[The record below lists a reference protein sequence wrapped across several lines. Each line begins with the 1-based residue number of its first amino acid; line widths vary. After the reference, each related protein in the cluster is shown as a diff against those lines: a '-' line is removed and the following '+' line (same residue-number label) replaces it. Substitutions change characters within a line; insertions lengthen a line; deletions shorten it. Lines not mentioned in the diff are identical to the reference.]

1 MTHRPPSL
9 PPIEEI
15 VRDEETERAICA
27 ALEECRPLLQQDGGD
42 VEFVRYE
49 VETATAEVRFTG
61 ACARCPLSIMTLR
74 AGIERLVQLYVPH
87 VRRIEQV
94 R

>member
-1 MTHRPPSL
+1 MIT
-9 PPIEEI
+9 IEDQI
-15 VRDEETERAICA
+15 IS
-27 ALEECRPLLQQDGGD
+27 ALEECRPYLKEDGGD

-49 VETATAEVRFTG
+49 ESTRTAEVKFLG
-61 ACARCPLSIMTLR
+61 ACVSCPMSIMTLR
-74 AGIERLVQLYVPH
+74 AGLERVVLKRVPQ